1 MLRLREDDFTQHY
14 IDIQRQFQ
22 EEGTKL
28 ALREKWSAVHRKK
41 FQSSLSQKKSRD
53 ILLRNSVKCGPKC
66 SKRSY
71 FHDHFRTPA
80 LKGLE
85 PKFSNAES
93 QRAPKAKPT
102 LLAQFLSA
110 IEGGRKLE
118 F

>member
-1 MLRLREDDFTQHY
+1 MGSLAGFTEKSSK
-14 IDIQRQFQ
+14 FSFT
-22 EEGTKL
+22 EEEQGY
-28 ALREKWSAVHRKK
+28 
-41 FQSSLSQKKSRD
+41 
-53 ILLRNSVKCGPKC
+53 LLRNSVKRGPKC

-85 PKFSNAES
+85 PKFSIAES

-102 LLAQFLSA
+102 LLAQFLMSA

>member
-1 MLRLREDDFTQHY
+1 MCL
-14 IDIQRQFQ
+14 
-22 EEGTKL
+22 
-28 ALREKWSAVHRKK
+28 
-41 FQSSLSQKKSRD
+41 QKK
-53 ILLRNSVKCGPKC
+53 VPKF
-66 SKRSY
+66 SFTEEEQGY
-71 FHDHFRTPA
+71 FTKEQCETWPKMGKDPISMIISGHH

-85 PKFSNAES
+85 PKFSIAES